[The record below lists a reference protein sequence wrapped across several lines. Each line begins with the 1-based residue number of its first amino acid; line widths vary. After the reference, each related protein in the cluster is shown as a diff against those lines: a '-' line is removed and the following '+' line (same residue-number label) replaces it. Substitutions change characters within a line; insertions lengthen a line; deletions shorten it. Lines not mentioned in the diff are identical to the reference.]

1 MYPRVPSARKRV
13 VWLENVA
20 FEPFTKKNKM
30 NTSEFEGN
38 IISLK
43 SSWREMPSGV
53 PPVGVN
59 ELFLCLFTISCFR
72 VDFNSREKPLSVAY
86 QIFIRG
92 GKLDQNS

>member
-1 MYPRVPSARKRV
+1 
-13 VWLENVA
+13 
-20 FEPFTKKNKM
+20 
-30 NTSEFEGN
+30 
-38 IISLK
+38 
-43 SSWREMPSGV
+43 MPSGV